1 MDPYEVL
8 QVAKDYT
15 LDQLKKQYKK
25 MIIRYHPDLN
35 SDIKSTPMFQ
45 ALTEA
50 YKKLHELHTMKA
62 KSPEHHQLK
71 KTFNDKGTCASTSGA
86 NREFVASMNQTSFDN
101 TKFNELY
108 EKFSLKDE
116 VQTSGYGDWL
126 NSDKDMDVVD
136 KAIIHY
142 EEPQAMMGS
151 KLFGNFSEFGIDKIT
166 DFSNYQ
172 GMQYMD
178 LRKAHT
184 TTKLVD
190 ETSVKMPK
198 EFKSLDQIRD
208 HRSKV
213 EYIMTPD
220 QQQEHGKKLEKE
232 NIVEQKRLNNIKKQ
246 DTRIDAFYKKN
257 YNMMLSHLQSTK

>member
-8 QVAKDYT
+8 QVPKNYT
-15 LDQLKKQYKK
+15 VDQLKKQYKK

-50 YKKLHELHTMKA
+50 YKKLHDLAIMKA

-71 KTFNDKGTCASTSGA
+71 QVFNEKGTSSSTSGA
-86 NREFVASMNQTSFDN
+86 NREFVASMNTSSFDN
-101 TKFNELY
+101 KKFNELY

-116 VQTSGYGDWL
+116 VHNSGYGDWL
-126 NSDKDMDVVD
+126 NSDKDLDIVD

-142 EEPQAMMGS
+142 EEPQPMFCS
-151 KLFGNFSEFGIDKIT
+151 KILGNYSQLGNEKIT

-172 GMQYMD
+172 GLQYMD

-190 ETSVKMPK
+190 EKAVTMPK
-198 EFKSLDQIRD
+198 EFKSLEQIID
-208 HRSKV
+208 HRNKV
-213 EYIMTPD
+213 EFTMSPQ
-220 QQQEHGKKLEKE
+220 QQQEYGRRLENENLLEKNRIK
-232 NIVEQKRLNNIKKQ
+232 NIVKQ
-246 DTRIDAFYKKN
+246 DSQIENFYKEN
-257 YNMMLSHLQSTK
+257 YNILLSHMERSK